1 MTLVGSQDVTHAV
14 NNVKIMVK
22 LKQSVIVAV
31 SKDINRSRCRWWH
44 YNFVNK
50 IQAMFWNYLWWLDDK
65 FLTIENTSL
74 FIETGLNSLHI
85 RMEGS
90 APVEI

>member
-31 SKDINRSRCRWWH
+31 SKDINRSRCR
-44 YNFVNK
+44 
-50 IQAMFWNYLWWLDDK
+50 
-65 FLTIENTSL
+65 
-74 FIETGLNSLHI
+74 
-85 RMEGS
+85 
-90 APVEI
+90 